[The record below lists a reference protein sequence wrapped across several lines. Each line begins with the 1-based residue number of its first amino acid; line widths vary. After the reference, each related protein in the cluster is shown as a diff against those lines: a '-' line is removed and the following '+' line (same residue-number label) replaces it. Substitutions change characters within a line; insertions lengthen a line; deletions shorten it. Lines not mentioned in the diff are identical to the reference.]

1 MNLAHNQPRTS
12 MLFSSQESATTRAS
26 GLFSGT
32 SIDKYEGWTFNVN
45 FGTCFTTCS
54 KKGVSFWTHSQ
65 NRYELNSRNL
75 LTDFYRR
82 ILLGLCLFISLF
94 LVCVLLKLYF
104 SLANNRNFRLITIG
118 VDFRCMK
125 QRNDFLNTIC
135 YLSFMVTI
143 VF

>member
-1 MNLAHNQPRTS
+1 MNLALNQPRTS

-26 GLFSGT
+26 GLFSVM
-32 SIDKYEGWTFNVN
+32 KYEGCTLNVK

-54 KKGVSFWTHSQ
+54 KNGVSFWTHIQ

-75 LTDFYRR
+75 LTEFYRR
-82 ILLGLCLFISLF
+82 ILLGLCLFISL
-94 LVCVLLKLYF
+94 KLYF
-104 SLANNRNFRLITIG
+104 SFANNRNFRLITIR